1 MINMKCNTLNS
12 ERKTFW
18 SKRQDNE
25 CMRCA
30 VLITFFHNS
39 LNLKP
44 DLFIDDLYDTLKK
57 HNIGSNVTCSADD
70 PVLVSISIDIS
81 LGLC

>member
-1 MINMKCNTLNS
+1 MINMKCNTLSS

-44 DLFIDDLYDTLKK
+44 DLFIMISMMILYGK
-57 HNIGSNVTCSADD
+57 
-70 PVLVSISIDIS
+70 SIT
-81 LGLC
+81 